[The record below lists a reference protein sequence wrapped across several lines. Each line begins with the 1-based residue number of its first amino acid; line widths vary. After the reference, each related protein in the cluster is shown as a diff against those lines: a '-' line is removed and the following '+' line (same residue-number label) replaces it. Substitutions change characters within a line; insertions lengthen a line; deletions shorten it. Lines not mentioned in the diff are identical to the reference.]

1 MTQQI
6 LNIGSTPGDK
16 TGDTLRVGGQKIN
29 ANFAELYTTLAAST
43 LPSKTG
49 NAGKALYT
57 DGSLLYWGVTGSV
70 LTNGRYTVSLGSDG
84 TFTFPG
90 NLILSGSSSGS
101 ITLQAGT
108 TPAIQT
114 YTLPSAYPSG
124 NNYVLASSTN
134 GTLSWM
140 VPTGSGSVT
149 SVGLSLPSQFNIT
162 TSTVVTT
169 GVLTA
174 AWNTQTANYV
184 LAGPT
189 TGSAAAPTFRTL
201 VAADIP
207 SLSYVALNT
216 TGQTITDT
224 SSGTNYTLKIA
235 NGTTGAVFGIG
246 TGNNAYGIAN
256 DALNNTISGYV
267 PYTISASTI
276 TFKAGAVPAT
286 AISIASNGTVTI
298 GTLAG
303 LLKGTAGAISAAA
316 ASDINSTFGSQTQ
329 NYVYAAP
336 SSGTGNPTFRAL
348 VSTDLPISGLQTRT
362 TAVATTGSLAY
373 QVSSTVTISVAKGY
387 ALYNIQTS
395 VGAWVTI
402 YTSSAAMTADGSRSI
417 TTDPTPGSGVVAESI
432 TTGASIT
439 NTNFSPAAIGYNIDA
454 PVTTNLYLKV
464 YNNSGATQ
472 SSITVTLTY
481 LKLEV

>member
-6 LNIGSTPGDK
+6 INIGATPGDK
-16 TGDTLRVGGQKIN
+16 TGDPLRVGAQKIN

-43 LPSKTG
+43 LPSRTG

-90 NLILSGSSSGS
+90 NLILSGSSSGT

-108 TPAIQT
+108 APAVQI

-134 GTLSWM
+134 GTLSWA

-149 SVGLSLPSQFNIT
+149 SVGLSLPTQFNIT

-184 LAGPT
+184 LAGPIS
-189 TGSAAAPTFRTL
+189 GNAAAPTFRTL
-201 VAADIP
+201 VATDIP
-207 SLSYVALNT
+207 ALSYQAP
-216 TGQTITDT
+216 
-224 SSGTNYTLKIA
+224 
-235 NGTTGAVFGIG
+235 IG
-246 TGNNAYGIAN
+246 
-256 DALNNTISGYV
+256 TISGIAKGNGANTLTAATSGTDYAPGTSALATGIV
-267 PYTISASTI
+267 KSTTSTGVLTI
-276 TFKAGAVPAT
+276 
-286 AISIASNGTVTI
+286 
-298 GTLAG
+298 
-303 LLKGTAGAISAAA
+303 AA
-316 ASDINSTFGSQTQ
+316 ASDINTTFGSQTQ

-336 SSGTGNPTFRAL
+336 SSGAGNPTFRAL
-348 VSTDLPISGLQTRT
+348 VATDLPVSGLQSRT

-373 QVSSTVTISVAKGY
+373 QTSSTVTISVAKGY

-395 VGAWVTI
+395 VGSWVTI
-402 YTSSAAMTADGSRSI
+402 YTSSAAMASDSSRSI
-417 TTDPTPGSGVVAESI
+417 TTDPTPGSGIVAESI
-432 TTGASIT
+432 TTGASTT
-439 NTNFSPAAIGYNIDA
+439 NTNFSPAAIGYNIDS

-464 YNNSGATQ
+464 YNNSGVTQ
-472 SSITVTLTY
+472 SSITITLTY
-481 LKLEV
+481 LKLEA